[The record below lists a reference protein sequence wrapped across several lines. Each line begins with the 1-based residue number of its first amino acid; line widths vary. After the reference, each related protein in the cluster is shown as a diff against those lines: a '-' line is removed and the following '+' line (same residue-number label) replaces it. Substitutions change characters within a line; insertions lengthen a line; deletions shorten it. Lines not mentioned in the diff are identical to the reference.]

1 MNYDR
6 PELLDRLA
14 AAYVFGTLPGPARR
28 RFARLRSKLPAAD
41 AAACAWEART
51 APLAAP
57 VEAVMPSPQLWRDV
71 ERRIGAAPP
80 QASRTRR
87 WWQPAFAFAFGLLAA
102 VGLVRLMPELA
113 PPPAAQGVAPS
124 YVGILL
130 DAEGKVTALASSLR
144 HGRRMTI
151 RMVRPVTVPAGK
163 VLQLWA
169 LPETGAPVP
178 LGVLPNEPKGGF
190 DMAATS
196 EQLLSDVS
204 RLAVSVE
211 NGPQRP
217 GAVPSAFIL
226 SGHCAKLW

>member
-6 PELLDRLA
+6 PELLERLA
-14 AAYVFGTLPGPARR
+14 AAYVFGTLTGPTRR
-28 RFARLRSKLPAAD
+28 RFARLRASLPAAD
-41 AAACAWEART
+41 AAASAWEART

-57 VEAVMPSPQLWRDV
+57 VEAVLPSPQLWHDI

-80 QASRTRR
+80 VAARPRR

-113 PPPAAQGVAPS
+113 PLPAAQSVAPS

-169 LPETGAPVP
+169 LPATGAPVP
-178 LGVLPNEPKGGF
+178 LGVLPREAKGGF
-190 DMAATS
+190 DMDATS
-196 EQLLSDVS
+196 EQLLSEVP

-211 NGPQRP
+211 DAPRRP
-217 GAVPSAFIL
+217 GAMPSAFIL